1 MSAEVYEEPAYV
13 VDCTLCGYQSEYFET
28 RSEAKRDAERHD
40 GQCDGAVGDDPRTD
54 REKYQD
60 ELDAI
65 VGEVRL

>member
-13 VDCTLCGYQSEYFET
+13 VDCALCGYQSEYFES
-28 RSEAKRDAERHD
+28 RSEAERDAERHD
-40 GQCDGAVGDDPRTD
+40 ERCDGAVDGDPRTD

-65 VGEVRL
+65 AGEARL